1 MATVNLEPNWEVL
14 FDNAIWQV
22 KAVVAKDDMQAFI
35 VEMLEYGKRLHIASR
50 KGE

>member
-1 MATVNLEPNWEVL
+1 METVNLAANWEVL